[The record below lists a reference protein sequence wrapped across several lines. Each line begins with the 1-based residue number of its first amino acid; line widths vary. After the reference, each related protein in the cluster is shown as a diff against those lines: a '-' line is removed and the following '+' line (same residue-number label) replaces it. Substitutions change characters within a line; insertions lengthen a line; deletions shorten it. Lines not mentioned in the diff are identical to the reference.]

1 MNIII
6 NFDEI
11 NLADYIDI
19 ENLENPDIPSLKE
32 VFKQEILYHFVQ
44 KLNVDNEI
52 KKYVQENLRK
62 SIDLDYNISKYR
74 DEIVIKNIVNDII
87 EKKLEKNAGPFVLI
101 DQHNKQIEKQVIL
114 LFDSINSEIKK
125 SIKTSLTY
133 TIEKIINQFYVGS
146 TIERFIDKEKLSK
159 YVYEILEKEKLI
171 KGE

>member
-1 MNIII
+1 MNIVI

-62 SIDLDYNISKYR
+62 SIDLDHNISKYR
-74 DEIVIKNIVNDII
+74 DEIVIKNMVNDII
-87 EKKLEKNAGPFVLI
+87 EKKLKNRGDFILI
-101 DQHNKQIEKQVIL
+101 NQSKTQIEEQVNS
-114 LFDSINSEIKK
+114 LFDSIDSEIKK

-133 TIEKIINQFYVGS
+133 AIKKIINQLYVGS
-146 TIERFIDKEKLSK
+146 TIERFVDKEKLSK
-159 YVYEILEKEKLI
+159 YIYEILEKENLI
-171 KGE
+171 KGR